1 MIKFVKGNL
10 FDSDAEA
17 LVNTVNCVGVMGKG
31 VALEVKKK
39 HPNVYKVYKKACDIG
54 QIKPG
59 KILTVPTEN
68 LIGTQYIVNFPTKRH
83 WRANSKIEDIKLGL
97 PALVQE
103 IKDLKLKS
111 IAIPPLGCGNGG
123 LDWNEVRPIIV
134 DALSKVEDVDIT
146 IYEPQG
152 TNKVESNNNSK
163 DYVKKVNKLRAEES
177 ATNKVES
184 YNKPMVDR
192 NNKGQKP
199 RLTEGRRALLTLLS
213 LYEKEK
219 FVITINEIHNLAYI
233 LQTAG
238 TPLRLN
244 FEKTEKGFFSNELNL
259 VLLKLNNYYL
269 EAYSLPGKNS
279 LVRIK
284 DDQLKMASSSED
296 HDLLKYRIDLLI
308 NSINGYK
315 SEVGLE
321 LFSIVLSEMK
331 ELVSFSDYDLLLE
344 RVLDSDLKHKSIF
357 KKSDVEEIYLKIK
370 KSDIF
375 FNG

>member
-31 VALEVKKK
+31 VALGVKKK
-39 HPNVYKVYKKACDIG
+39 YPNVYKVYKRACDIG

-59 KILTVPTEN
+59 KLLTVPTEN

-103 IKDLKLKS
+103 IKNLKLKS

-123 LDWNEVRPIIV
+123 LDWNEVKPIMV
-134 DALSKVEDVDIT
+134 DALSKLEDVDIT

-152 TNKVESNNNSK
+152 TNKVNLNNVSEK
-163 DYVKKVNKLRAEES
+163 YVDNGQKLRTEEIVS
-177 ATNKVES
+177 KKADTN
-184 YNKPMVDR
+184 NKPSVDR
-192 NNKGQKP
+192 NNKSSKP
-199 RLTEGRRALLTLLS
+199 RLTEGRRALLTLLA

-219 FVITINEIHNLAYI
+219 FVITVNEIHNLAYI

-269 EAYSLPGKNS
+269 EAYPLPGKKS
-279 LVRIK
+279 VVRIK
-284 DDQLKMASSSED
+284 KDQLKTALSTEE

-308 NSINGYK
+308 NSIDGYK
-315 SEVGLE
+315 SDVGLE

-344 RVLDSDLKHKSIF
+344 RVFNSDLKHKLVF

-370 KSDIF
+370 KSGIF
-375 FNG
+375 F